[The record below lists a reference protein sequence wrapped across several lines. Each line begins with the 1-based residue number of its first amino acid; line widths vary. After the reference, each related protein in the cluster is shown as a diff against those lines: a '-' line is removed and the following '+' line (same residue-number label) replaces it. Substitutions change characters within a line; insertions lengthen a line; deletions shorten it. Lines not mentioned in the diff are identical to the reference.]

1 VRRRPPLHYPDRPF
15 QHFLQD
21 AADRRPEEIGLDF
34 EGQCYTY
41 REMDGIGN
49 AFGHAA
55 VEMGIRPGDRVALV
69 VSNRP
74 EWIFAAHGLF
84 QAGASVVMP
93 NPVWKEEELRH
104 ALDLTDPVA
113 VVGEA
118 SATAVLDR
126 IRPSGP
132 RVSVDVDGP
141 AGWSRFWDLVAS
153 HPGQRLPDLDRD
165 LATAEA
171 ALPFSS
177 GTTGLPKAVRHS
189 HRSIVAGTLN
199 WKSANVIGE
208 RDRLQFFL
216 PLFGIYGICI
226 VAGAIQAGARL
237 TLFRRFDLDTMLRHI
252 HEERV
257 TIGYG
262 ALPIAVAMANHP
274 DLESYDLSCLRYFL
288 WAATPI
294 SPDVAQRV
302 SERTGIRWLHGYGCT
317 EVPGLFCNVVNEP
330 DTWRLDTP
338 GIAISD
344 LDVRI
349 VDPQT
354 GDDVV
359 PGAEG
364 EIVVRAPH
372 VMLGYLPPEAN
383 AEAFWPGGW
392 FRTGDIGWL
401 EPEGWLHI
409 TDRAKEMIKVSG
421 FSVAPVEIERCLYQH
436 PAVADC
442 AVYSVPDPA
451 QGEVPK
457 AAVVVRDGT
466 TVTEDELKA
475 FVAERL
481 SSYKHL
487 RHVAFV
493 DAVPRNPSGKV
504 LRRILK
510 EADPAARPTARV

>member
-1 VRRRPPLHYPDRPF
+1 MRRRPPLHYPDRPF

-34 EGQCYTY
+34 DGECFTY

-55 VEMGIRPGDRVALV
+55 VGMGIRPGDRVALV

-93 NPVWKEEELRH
+93 NPVWKEDELRH
-104 ALDLTDPVA
+104 ALELTDPVA
-113 VVGEA
+113 VIAEA
-118 SATAVLDR
+118 SSTALLDR
-126 IRPSGP
+126 IRPSGL
-132 RVSVDVDGP
+132 RVCVDDEGP

-153 HPGQRLPDLDRD
+153 HPGQRLPDLERD
-165 LATAEA
+165 LGSAEA

-199 WKSANVIGE
+199 WKSANVMGE
-208 RDRLQFFL
+208 QDRLQFFL

-252 HEERV
+252 DEERV
-257 TIGYG
+257 TIAYG

-274 DLESYDLSCLRYFL
+274 DLESYDLSSLRYFL

-302 SERTGIRWLHGYGCT
+302 SQRSGIRWLHGYGTT
-317 EVPGLFCNVVNEP
+317 EVPGLFCNVVNRP

-344 LDVRI
+344 VEVRI
-349 VDPQT
+349 VDPAT
-354 GDDVV
+354 GDDVA
-359 PGAEG
+359 PGTEG

-383 AEAFWPGGW
+383 ADAFWPGGW

-442 AVYSVPDPA
+442 AVYSVPDA
-451 QGEVPK
+451 AHGEVPK
-457 AAVVVRDGT
+457 AAVVVRDGA
-466 TVTEDELKA
+466 TVTEEELQA

-510 EADPAARPTARV
+510 EADPSARPPAAV